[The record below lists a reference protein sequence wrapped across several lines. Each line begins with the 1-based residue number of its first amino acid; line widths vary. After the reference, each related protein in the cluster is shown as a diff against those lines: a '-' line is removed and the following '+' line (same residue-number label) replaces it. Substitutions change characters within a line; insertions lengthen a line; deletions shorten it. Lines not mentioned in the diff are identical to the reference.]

1 MFPHLSMSLIVVS
14 SIIKAKLRG
23 ERSHLET
30 RMPSALNDCVTLVD
44 AILAGKMLITE
55 QCKILEIPEGY
66 NLDTCVALHSAC
78 IRFVLKRRD
87 ITLKTIED
95 LNRYILDRKA
105 AFKSLRD
112 DLAIEPSEMEETLKF
127 VNAMF
132 KACNENMAKDLRRYA
147 AAS

>member
-1 MFPHLSMSLIVVS
+1 M
-14 SIIKAKLRG
+14 
-23 ERSHLET
+23 
-30 RMPSALNDCVTLVD
+30 
-44 AILAGKMLITE
+44 
-55 QCKILEIPEGY
+55 
-66 NLDTCVALHSAC
+66 ALHSAC

-127 VNAMF
+127 VNDMF
-132 KACNENMAKDLRRYA
+132 KACNENMTKDLRRYA